1 MINAKDRLSH
11 AEICLKCEKR
21 KAFAAAFDKHF
32 DWLDCFYDC
41 ENDYEHWKAQQEEGE
56 QE

>member
-1 MINAKDRLSH
+1 MIPDDV
-11 AEICLKCEKR
+11 R
-21 KAFAAAFDKHF
+21 KAHAQKCRDCVERKFYAWTCDVHF

-41 ENDYEHWKAQQEEGE
+41 ENDYEHWKAQQEEGK

>member
-1 MINAKDRLSH
+1 MIPDDVRKVHSQ
-11 AEICLKCEKR
+11 KCRDCDKR
-21 KAFAAAFDKHF
+21 KYYARAFDIHF